1 VRELQSLGFLTA
13 EQTNMETEIF
23 LQYQPNWKMENLKLV
38 VFVQENGSRK
48 VSAIGKYILTK
59 EK

>member
-1 VRELQSLGFLTA
+1 LTA
-13 EQTNMETEIF
+13 EQKSFEAETF
-23 LQYQPNWKMENLKLV
+23 LQFQPNWKMENLKLV

-48 VSAIGKYILTK
+48 VFGIGKSILTK